1 VVRIHDRPLPLE
13 VRPLR
18 GHDDFERFA
27 SYRRTVVADA
37 GQAGAGGD
45 IETSAGLRLM
55 QVVRIAEVVRDSLE
69 ESLVLRE
76 LRDGALRLVV

>member
-27 SYRRTVVADA
+27 SYRHATVADA
-37 GQAGAGGD
+37 GKPA
-45 IETSAGLRLM
+45 SA
-55 QVVRIAEVVRDSLE
+55 AN
-69 ESLVLRE
+69 
-76 LRDGALRLVV
+76 A

>member
-27 SYRRTVVADA
+27 SYRRTA
-37 GQAGAGGD
+37 GWPTPA
-45 IETSAGLRLM
+45 SAAFGLV
-55 QVVRIAEVVRDSLE
+55 QDVRVAEV
-69 ESLVLRE
+69 
-76 LRDGALRLVV
+76 LRDGEQKRLVLCELGDGALCLVVQLVVAV